1 MIRSNGSF
9 QFDFEKLHVYQK
21 TLYFIDMVFI
31 IYKSLG
37 RDFKYSLGANL
48 IRAAL
53 SIANNIAEGNG
64 KISKKE
70 KNRYFGISLD
80 STRECI
86 SVLIVLRRQDLITD
100 SKYYELRNHG
110 REITSMLHGLINS

>member
-1 MIRSNGSF
+1 MNKENYDF
-9 QFDFEKLHVYQK
+9 HFDFERLIVYQK
-21 TLYFIDMVFI
+21 TLDFIDRIFEV
-31 IYKSLG
+31 YKDLPRDLKYALG
-37 RDFKYSLGANL
+37 DNV

-80 STRECI
+80 SARECI
-86 SVLIVLRRQDLITD
+86 SVLNVLKRQKLISDERYAELRRD
-100 SKYYELRNHG
+100 G
-110 REITSMLHGLINS
+110 REITNMLHGLINS

>member
-1 MIRSNGSF
+1 MREGDF
-9 QFDFEKLHVYQK
+9 QFDFERLIVYQK
-21 TLYFIDMVFI
+21 ALNFIDKIFEV
-31 IYKSLG
+31 YKKLPRDLKYPLG
-37 RDFKYSLGANL
+37 DNM

-53 SIANNIAEGNG
+53 SVANNIAEGNG

-86 SVLIVLRRQDLITD
+86 SVLNVFKRQSLVDEEKYTELRRD
-100 SKYYELRNHG
+100 G
-110 REITSMLHGLINS
+110 REITNMTHGLINS